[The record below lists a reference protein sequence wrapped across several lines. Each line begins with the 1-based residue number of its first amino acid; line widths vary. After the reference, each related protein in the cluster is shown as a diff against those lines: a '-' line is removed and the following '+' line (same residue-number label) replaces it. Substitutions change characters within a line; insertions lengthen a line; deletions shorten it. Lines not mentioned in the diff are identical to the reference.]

1 MHENINKIMKYVAE
15 LVRFTPR
22 NDDIKHCETL
32 TVKDKKTT
40 VLKSISSLTPTVL
53 NQLFRAN
60 LAARRKLCDMM
71 TWCDVTKS
79 PN

>member
-1 MHENINKIMKYVAE
+1 MKYVAE

-40 VLKSISSLTPTVL
+40 VLKSIFYKTVSDL
-53 NQLFRAN
+53 
-60 LAARRKLCDMM
+60 KCKIT
-71 TWCDVTKS
+71 TWF
-79 PN
+79 